1 MPIFFRTALLAALL
15 LPSGQAAFAQSAA
28 PNTVAY
34 EFMTITTLES
44 SAKSA
49 SKLFLTP
56 AFQGK
61 TEIQLDD
68 FNAFASEKNKEKFQ
82 VNAQTV
88 NKQLSELS
96 SAGWELVQVYPLP
109 TQGIFITRYLLRK
122 AKN

>member
-1 MPIFFRTALLAALL
+1 MSVFFRATLLVAFL
-15 LPSGQAAFAQSAA
+15 LPSGKAAFAQSAA
-28 PNTVAY
+28 PHAAVY

-44 SAKSA
+44 SSKSA

-61 TEIQLDD
+61 TEVQLDD

-88 NKQLSELS
+88 NQQLSELS
-96 SAGWELVQVYPLP
+96 VAGWELVQVYPLP